1 MTRRRNQ
8 PEQPEQPVVAP
19 DPDAAAR
26 EWLAGVFRRQQASN
40 VPDDPPDDDATPLS
54 MDAMIRRALGRS
66 DAA

>member
-40 VPDDPPDDDATPLS
+40 VPDDDATPLS